1 MKAFKLFFKG
11 LKGYR
16 TLPTSIQYEILE
28 SSKYAS
34 DHNIGNKKIRTSV
47 FAISNNIPYMCKEL
61 NKMKIPLRLYIQERT
76 KYKVKKAS
84 PELLQEVTS
93 ISNKAFSYVK
103 NQHSFENN
111 QRINECGNK
120 METILDII
128 DKNIIKIGKSAG
140 YPDRELLNKCYIEVK
155 LANKK
160 NLNSTLR
167 SFYMST
173 IDKVKKNLPH
183 VLVCFVHEHKILK
196 YVIVKDLYYLELNIK
211 VELNS
216 NNKEMYV

>member
-1 MKAFKLFFKG
+1 
-11 LKGYR
+11 
-16 TLPTSIQYEILE
+16 
-28 SSKYAS
+28 
-34 DHNIGNKKIRTSV
+34 
-47 FAISNNIPYMCKEL
+47 MCKEL

-76 KYKVKKAS
+76 KYKVEKAS